1 MATITAS
8 NEKVIR
14 ISKFLGLHESPD
26 GDNKLKLGEAT
37 VCKNFQ
43 VTLNGNLKKRAGT
56 TLKYTLGSA
65 PVKGMWHGFVN
76 KREITVAACDN
87 DIWLLMDNGSWLAE
101 PASMVTYS
109 TEFVSY
115 ATTNDVTFFDF
126 DEKLWVLNGS
136 QYAVIEYSTGWH
148 MRNVASGS
156 YGYEPLVM
164 IAVPPDGGGE
174 LLEQVNKLNGKR
186 RIWISPDG
194 VHYSFK
200 LPQSA
205 PDHEHLLTNCYVKDL
220 SSGSLVTSGWS
231 WDAEDGVVT
240 FENLLPESVNRY
252 EIGYTYPY
260 TYASQV
266 SAMRYAEKYAGTQD
280 NRVFLY
286 GDGSNLA
293 FYSGLDYD
301 GNERADYFPDL
312 NVVDV
317 GDANTPI
324 SGMIRH
330 YGKLMAYKNP
340 VGCYSIEYGVVTL
353 ADSSLTPAF
362 YSTPLNKIIG
372 NEAPGQVQL
381 VLNAPRTLSASH
393 LFEWRNG
400 SSYAANIS
408 IDERQAKRLS
418 DRIYATLRAM
428 DFSKVH
434 CYDDNH
440 HQEYYIIDKD
450 GNALVHNY
458 AADAWYYYTG
468 VDARILLEINGDLF
482 IGTKTGKILLLDETA
497 MGDWIPDEVT
507 STASE
512 GLTVSV
518 TESTFKAK
526 VETAGTYT
534 FTYTDAWDAD
544 LAEYGIEVE
553 GTPVEGD
560 TIVVEWAVRKAIDC
574 KWDSG
579 SMDFGASNMRKYS
592 ALMWVGLKSEPDNEV
607 DVTVQTDRSTENTVI
622 TADPPYTSD
631 IPRITRCKVKVKKF
645 VYYKLLFLSNESDK
659 TATVVDVDI
668 KVRATSQAK

>member
-14 ISKFLGLHESPD
+14 INKFLGLHESPD

-43 VTLNGNLKKRAGT
+43 VTINGNLKKRAGT
-56 TLKYTLGSA
+56 TLKYTLGSNK
-65 PVKGMWHGFVN
+65 PIMGMWHGFVN
-76 KREITVAACDN
+76 KREITVAACDGHL
-87 DIWLLMDNGSWLAE
+87 WLLMDQGVWLQA
-101 PASMVTYS
+101 ASDLGA
-109 TEFVSY
+109 Y
-115 ATTNDVTFFDF
+115 ATTNDVFMFGF
-126 DEKLWVLNGS
+126 DEKMYCLNGS
-136 QYAVIEYSTGWH
+136 VYAVLYYASSAWH
-148 MRNVASGS
+148 FDSLSSGS
-156 YGYEPLVM
+156 AGYRPLVA
-164 IAVPPDGGGE
+164 ITVPPEGGGE
-174 LLEQVNKLNGKR
+174 LLEQVNKLNGLR
-186 RIWISPDG
+186 RLWISPDG
-194 VHYSFK
+194 ESYTYQLPETGLQSIDYVKNLATGSYLAAGTDYSTDTANGTVTFTV
-200 LPQSA
+200 A
-205 PDHEHLLTNCYVKDL
+205 PDL
-220 SSGSLVTSGWS
+220 
-231 WDAEDGVVT
+231 GV
-240 FENLLPESVNRY
+240 NSY
-252 EIGYTYPY
+252 EIGWIYGTN
-260 TYASQV
+260 YASQV
-266 SAMRYAEKYAGTQD
+266 AAMRYAELYAGTQD
-280 NRVFLY
+280 NRVFVY
-286 GDGSNLA
+286 GNGSNMA

-301 GNERADYFPDL
+301 GKQRADYFPDL

-317 GDANTPI
+317 GDSNTPI

-330 YGKLMAYKNP
+330 YGKLMAFKNP

-353 ADSSLTPAF
+353 ADTTLTPAF

-440 HQEYYIIDKD
+440 HQEYYIVDEN

-468 VDARILLEINGDLF
+468 VDARILLEINGDLY

-497 MGDWIPDEVT
+497 MGDWIPDDV
-507 STASE
+507 SATASE

-534 FTYTDAWDAD
+534 FNYTDAWDAD
-544 LAEYGIEVE
+544 LAEYGIEVT
-553 GTPVEGD
+553 GTPAEGD
-560 TIVVEWAVRKAIDC
+560 TIVVAWAVRKPIDC

-645 VYYKLLFLSNESDK
+645 VYYKLLFLSNASDVR
-659 TATVVDVDI
+659 ATVVDVDI